1 MADLNDKLAQA
12 ADSEVHRSS
21 WQATNPDF
29 GVNKAA
35 IGTMTGG
42 ALPQQPQTGIPVPQ
56 AAMGAQDPLE
66 MLKASSTPS
75 QEPLS
80 LDTITDAQKEK
91 IMKSFR
97 ECRNIANTQ
106 YTEVVEPRILHRR
119 DVYQGTAEYYDKV
132 FPILSQTSRWV
143 SKDVKTS
150 CNWILTGMME
160 AFCGTDAPLSVKGVN
175 VDDDEVASK
184 VQELVRYQL
193 EKKNDWYHFCQAA
206 LRCALSENF
215 AVAKVWWKHE
225 EKRVKMEFL
234 LDLQDLE
241 QIIALTEG
249 VGTGEIQNVE
259 ITELGEGVDDLVKC
273 SYEEVKVTA
282 NHPVIEFVPSSEL
295 RYTPDAPNLQ
305 DCKFVAHRK
314 LVRGSY
320 LKQREMDGVYKNID
334 KALEEYDPGDISS
347 TMLDRSNDIDRADSF
362 KRPSDEDNASKEVE
376 LYEAYLQ
383 VDWNNDGIYENVIVH
398 AVGDEPIRISE
409 NDYGFPPFFI
419 CSSEYDP
426 NAVFNRDSS
435 TDMLEQQQD
444 LKTAVMRQ
452 IITNVAKNNAPRV
465 FVNELMVDMDALMEG
480 DEIISTRGDPSTA
493 VLTPPSLPIAGLTM
507 DVINYAQT
515 EIESQSGS
523 TRYNQGLN
531 SDSLNKMLALDTPI
545 PLIDGSYKLNKDIVE
560 GDLLV
565 GSDGKATEVLKAHPI
580 QLPERAFKITFENGD
595 VIKAGGEHRWSV
607 KMADKNYNHRSKHW
621 EKLPTFRI
629 YDLMKTGHKAWVP
642 AVHEIDFTEKDLPID
657 PYVLGAWLGDGN
669 AHTNRFTSMDKEVVE
684 GFKNWAEKFYKGHIE
699 PAKQQHAG
707 RAVTYVIVNTP
718 FRIML
723 KDMHLLKDNRYENCK
738 GNVKHIPD
746 IYLQGS
752 FEQRL
757 ALLQGLMDTDGCIT
771 RDGQSIF
778 CNSEPAL
785 IESFVKLIHSFGLR
799 ANVRWFKN
807 SSDLVKT
814 DRLSAHVYFSAPFVP
829 VRIQRK
835 VDRFKTKSANKW
847 GKQRIVSIEEI
858 PVEPMR
864 CLTVSAE
871 DELYCC
877 GNVMTLTSNTAT
889 GVTAILGMAE
899 KRNKMVAR
907 SIAERFF
914 IPIYKFVILLNQKYL
929 EDEQMIRLTNKTLS
943 IRKED
948 LDIDYDLIVNVGQG
962 AGTREAQIQYL
973 MLVLNQIYPQ
983 LATQGI
989 VNAKSW
995 YNLVVKLLEAL
1006 GLRDVSQYLLDPES
1020 PEAQQQAMAAQQ
1032 AAAQAQAEALQNS
1045 LQLAIAKSSV
1055 PRVNLSLEN
1064 LPPDAQREYLKEKL
1078 GIDTTERAIAEH
1090 EVLIKND

>member
-1 MADLNDKLAQA
+1 MADLNDKLSQA
-12 ADSEVHRSS
+12 ADSEVHRSA
-21 WQATNPDF
+21 WQATNPQF
-29 GVNKAA
+29 GMNRAA
-35 IGTMTGG
+35 IGTITGG
-42 ALPQQPQTGIPVPQ
+42 TLPQQPQTGMPNPQ
-56 AAMGAQDPLE
+56 QQMMQQQDPLE
-66 MLKASSTPS
+66 MLKATSTPK

-80 LDTITDAQKEK
+80 LDTITEAQKEK

-97 ECRNIANTQ
+97 ECRSIAEQQ
-106 YTEVVEPRILHRR
+106 YSGVIEPKILHRR
-119 DVYQGTAEYYDKV
+119 NVYQGSAEYYDKV

-193 EKKNDWYHFCQAA
+193 EKKNDWYHFCQAE
-206 LRCALSENF
+206 LRAALSENF

-225 EKRVKMEFL
+225 EKRTKMEFM
-234 LDLQDLE
+234 LDLQDME
-241 QIIALTEG
+241 QIIALIEG
-249 VGTGEIQNVE
+249 AGNETIQNVKFDD
-259 ITELGEGVDDLVKC
+259 LGEGIDDFVKC
-273 SYEEVKVTA
+273 TYDNVKVTA
-282 NHPVIEFVPSSEL
+282 NHPVVEFVPSSEL

-314 LVRGSY
+314 IVRGSY
-320 LKQREMDGVYKNID
+320 LKQREMDGIYKNID
-334 KALEEYDPGDISS
+334 KALEEYDPGN
-347 TMLDRSNDIDRADSF
+347 TNPTVLDQFNDEDRADAY
-362 KRPSDEDNASKEVE
+362 KRPDDEDNASKEVE

-398 AVGDEPIRISE
+398 AVGDEPIRIAE

-419 CSSEYDP
+419 CSAEYDP
-426 NAVFNRDSS
+426 NAVFNRDSA

-452 IITNVAKNNAPRV
+452 IITNVAKNNSPRY
-465 FVNELMVDMDALMEG
+465 FVNERVVDMDALMENE
-480 DEIISTRGDPSTA
+480 EIIPTQGDPNQA
-493 VLTPPSLPIAGLTM
+493 IVVPPSLPLAGLTM

-523 TRYNQGLN
+523 TRYNQGLDSN
-531 SDSLNKMLALDTPI
+531 SLN
-545 PLIDGSYKLNKDIVE
+545 S
-560 GDLLV
+560 
-565 GSDGKATEVLKAHPI
+565 
-580 QLPERAFKITFENGD
+580 
-595 VIKAGGEHRWSV
+595 
-607 KMADKNYNHRSKHW
+607 
-621 EKLPTFRI
+621 
-629 YDLMKTGHKAWVP
+629 
-642 AVHEIDFTEKDLPID
+642 
-657 PYVLGAWLGDGN
+657 
-669 AHTNRFTSMDKEVVE
+669 
-684 GFKNWAEKFYKGHIE
+684 
-699 PAKQQHAG
+699 
-707 RAVTYVIVNTP
+707 
-718 FRIML
+718 
-723 KDMHLLKDNRYENCK
+723 
-738 GNVKHIPD
+738 
-746 IYLQGS
+746 
-752 FEQRL
+752 
-757 ALLQGLMDTDGCIT
+757 
-771 RDGQSIF
+771 
-778 CNSEPAL
+778 
-785 IESFVKLIHSFGLR
+785 
-799 ANVRWFKN
+799 
-807 SSDLVKT
+807 
-814 DRLSAHVYFSAPFVP
+814 
-829 VRIQRK
+829 
-835 VDRFKTKSANKW
+835 
-847 GKQRIVSIEEI
+847 
-858 PVEPMR
+858 
-864 CLTVSAE
+864 
-871 DELYCC
+871 
-877 GNVMTLTSNTAT
+877 TAT
-889 GVTAILGMAE
+889 GITAILGMAE

-943 IRKED
+943 IRKDD

-983 LATQGI
+983 LTAQGI

-995 YNLVVKLLEAL
+995 YNLVCKLLEAL

-1055 PRVNLSLEN
+1055 PRVNLNLEN

-1078 GIDTTERAIAEH
+1078 GIDTTEKAIVEH

>member
-12 ADSEVHRSS
+12 ADSEVHRSA
-21 WQATNPDF
+21 WQATNPQF
-29 GVNKAA
+29 GMNQAA

-42 ALPQQPQTGIPVPQ
+42 SLPQQPQTGVPNPQ
-56 AAMGAQDPLE
+56 AAMAAQADPLE
-66 MLKASSTPS
+66 MLKASSTPK

-80 LDTITDAQKEK
+80 LDTITKEQKEK
-91 IMKSFR
+91 IMKSYCN
-97 ECRNIANTQ
+97 CRDIANDQ
-106 YTEVVEPRILHRR
+106 YSQVVEPAILHRR
-119 DVYQGTAEYYDKV
+119 NVYEASAEYYDGV
-132 FPILSQTSRWV
+132 FPNLSETSRWV
-143 SKDVKTS
+143 SKDVKTAV
-150 CNWILTGMME
+150 NWILCGMME

-193 EKKNDWYHFCQAA
+193 EKKNDWYHFCQAEIRA
-206 LRCALSENF
+206 ALSENF
-215 AVAKVWWKHE
+215 AVAKVWWKRE
-225 EKRVKMEFL
+225 EKRTPMEFM
-234 LDLQDLE
+234 LDLNDINT
-241 QIIALTEG
+241 IIGLTEG
-249 VGTGEIQNVE
+249 VGNDTIQNIKMDE
-259 ITELGEGVDDLVKC
+259 IEGTNDFVKVSYDL
-273 SYEEVKVTA
+273 VKVTA
-282 NHPVIEFVPSSEL
+282 NHPVIEFVPSAEL
-295 RYTPDAPNLQ
+295 RYTPDDKMLQ
-305 DCKFVAHRK
+305 NCKFVAHRK
-314 LVRGSY
+314 VVRGSY
-320 LKQREMDGVYKNID
+320 LKQREIDGVYKNID
-334 KALEEYDPGDISS
+334 KALEKYDPGNIEPTPLEIDN
-347 TMLDRSNDIDRADSF
+347 DRDRTDNQLRPDDS
-362 KRPSDEDNASKEVE
+362 DNASKLVE

-383 VDWNNDGIYENVIVH
+383 VDYNNDGVYENVIVH
-398 AVGDEPIRISE
+398 AIGDEPIRIAE
-409 NDYGFPPFFI
+409 NDYGFPPFFVC
-419 CSSEYDP
+419 CSDYDP
-426 NAVFNRDSS
+426 NAVFNRDSA

-452 IITNVAKNNAPRV
+452 IITNVARNNAPRL
-465 FVNELMVDMDALMEG
+465 FLDSRKVDMDALQNG
-480 DEIISTRGDPSTA
+480 DELIETQGNPNEA
-493 VLTPPSLPIAGLTM
+493 VFIPPSLPLAGLTM

-545 PLIDGSYKLNKDIVE
+545 PLIDGTYKLNKDIVA
-560 GDLLV
+560 GDVLI
-565 GSDGKATEVLKAHPI
+565 GSDGQGTVVLKAHPI

-607 KMADKNYNHRSKHW
+607 KCSDKKYNHRSKKW

-629 YDLMKTGHKAWVP
+629 YDLFKTGHHIWVP
-642 AVHEIDFTEKDLPID
+642 AVHEVDFTEKDLPID

-669 AHTNRFTSMDKEVVE
+669 AHTNRFTSMDREVVE
-684 GFKNWAEKFYKGHIE
+684 GFEKWASQFYKGHIK
-699 PAKQQHAG
+699 PAKQQHSG
-707 RAVTYVIVNTP
+707 KDITYVIVNTP
-718 FRIML
+718 FREML
-723 KDMHLLKDNRYENCK
+723 KDLHLLKDNRYKICR

-757 ALLQGLMDTDGCIT
+757 ALLRGLMDTDGCIT
-771 RDGQSIF
+771 KDGQAIF
-778 CNSEPAL
+778 CNSEVAL
-785 IESFVKLIHSFGLR
+785 VESFVKLIHSFGLKATVSWR
-799 ANVRWFKN
+799 FNTGNKFHEARPH
-807 SSDLVKT
+807 
-814 DRLSAHVYFSAPFVP
+814 AHVFFSSPFIP
-829 VRIQRK
+829 VSIRYK
-835 VDRFKTKSANKW
+835 VDRYKTKSLNKW
-847 GKQRIVSIEEI
+847 GKQKIVNIEEI

-864 CLTVSAE
+864 CLTVSAP

-914 IPIYKFVILLNQKYL
+914 IPIYKFIILLNQKYL

-948 LDIDYDLIVNVGQG
+948 LDVDYDLIVNVGQG

-983 LATQGI
+983 LAAQGI

-995 YNLVVKLLEAL
+995 YNLVCKLLEAL

-1020 PEAQQQAMAAQQ
+1020 PEAQQQALAAQQ

-1055 PRVNLSLEN
+1055 PRVNLNLSD
-1064 LPPDAQREYLKEKL
+1064 LPPDAQREYLQEKL

>member
-29 GVNKAA
+29 GMNKAA
-35 IGTMTGG
+35 VGTMTGG
-42 ALPQQPQTGIPVPQ
+42 ALPQQPQTGMPNPQ

-66 MLKASSTPS
+66 MLKMSSTPS

-80 LDTITDAQKEK
+80 LDSITEAQKEK

-119 DVYQGTAEYYDKV
+119 DVYQGTAEYYDKK

-175 VDDDEVASK
+175 VDDDEIASK

-234 LDLQDLE
+234 LDLQNLE
-241 QIIALTEG
+241 QIIGLMEG
-249 VGTGEIQNVE
+249 AGTGKIQNLE
-259 ITELGEGVDDLVKC
+259 FAELGDGVDDLVKC
-273 SYEEVKVTA
+273 TYEEVKVTA
-282 NHPVIEFVPSSEL
+282 NHPVIEYVPSSEL
-295 RYTPDAPNLQ
+295 RYTPDGPNLQ

-314 LVRGSY
+314 IVRGSY

-334 KALEEYDPGDISS
+334 KALEEYDPGDTSS
-347 TMLDRSNDIDRADSF
+347 TMLDRSNDVDRADSF

-419 CSSEYDP
+419 CSAEYDP

-465 FVNELMVDMDALMEG
+465 FVNERMVDMDALLEG
-480 DEIISTRGDPSTA
+480 DEIISTQGDPGTA
-493 VLTPPSLPIAGLTM
+493 VLTPSSLPIAGLTM

-523 TRYNQGLN
+523 TRYNQGLDSN
-531 SDSLNKMLALDTPI
+531 SLN
-545 PLIDGSYKLNKDIVE
+545 
-560 GDLLV
+560 
-565 GSDGKATEVLKAHPI
+565 
-580 QLPERAFKITFENGD
+580 Q
-595 VIKAGGEHRWSV
+595 
-607 KMADKNYNHRSKHW
+607 
-621 EKLPTFRI
+621 
-629 YDLMKTGHKAWVP
+629 
-642 AVHEIDFTEKDLPID
+642 
-657 PYVLGAWLGDGN
+657 
-669 AHTNRFTSMDKEVVE
+669 
-684 GFKNWAEKFYKGHIE
+684 
-699 PAKQQHAG
+699 
-707 RAVTYVIVNTP
+707 
-718 FRIML
+718 
-723 KDMHLLKDNRYENCK
+723 
-738 GNVKHIPD
+738 
-746 IYLQGS
+746 
-752 FEQRL
+752 
-757 ALLQGLMDTDGCIT
+757 
-771 RDGQSIF
+771 
-778 CNSEPAL
+778 
-785 IESFVKLIHSFGLR
+785 
-799 ANVRWFKN
+799 
-807 SSDLVKT
+807 
-814 DRLSAHVYFSAPFVP
+814 
-829 VRIQRK
+829 
-835 VDRFKTKSANKW
+835 
-847 GKQRIVSIEEI
+847 
-858 PVEPMR
+858 
-864 CLTVSAE
+864 
-871 DELYCC
+871 
-877 GNVMTLTSNTAT
+877 TAT

-983 LATQGI
+983 LASQGI